1 MQNCCIKWLWVIVEQ
16 SCITL
21 ECITK
26 ITKVTKQLWSSSNIT
41 LYVRNWWF
49 WASQNNNN
57 FAENI
62 LKSAG
67 SITKGINIEY
77 EIHHHLGQPRRNEI
91 ISHNSNNASKLA
103 YLIFTICDMRSEEF
117 TIGELYNFLSMLQDD
132 ATGLMPNS
140 WLWLNI
146 EKSHLQIY
154 QSKEQRAKTTWV
166 HNYEKYSIVS
176 NADYEYNIINI
187 V

>member
-57 FAENI
+57 FAEYI
-62 LKSAG
+62 LKRAG

-77 EIHHHLGQPRRNEI
+77 EIHHRLGQPKRNEI
-91 ISHNSNNASKLA
+91 ISHNYNNASKLT
-103 YLIFTICDMRSEEF
+103 YLIFMICDQKNLLSENC
-117 TIGELYNFLSMLQDD
+117 TIFLVCYKMMLL
-132 ATGLMPNS
+132 GLC
-140 WLWLNI
+140 
-146 EKSHLQIY
+146 QT
-154 QSKEQRAKTTWV
+154 R
-166 HNYEKYSIVS
+166 
-176 NADYEYNIINI
+176 DYGWI
-187 V
+187 

>member
-91 ISHNSNNASKLA
+91 ISHNSNNASKLT
-103 YLIFTICDMRSEEF
+103 YLIFMICDQKNLLSKNC
-117 TIGELYNFLSMLQDD
+117 TIFLVCYKMMLL
-132 ATGLMPNS
+132 GLC
-140 WLWLNI
+140 
-146 EKSHLQIY
+146 QT
-154 QSKEQRAKTTWV
+154 R
-166 HNYEKYSIVS
+166 
-176 NADYEYNIINI
+176 DYGWI
-187 V
+187 